1 MDEQL
6 WLEDVSEQLSCLLEE
21 AFAGVQFDVV
31 PLVAR
36 HVATLDVSWTDGPS
50 LQEVDLLALEFV
62 LRSELDVWGTSSRLR
77 IDRISKRRSMSPA
90 IEEELLRILR
100 ADWGINV
107 AELDMEQFYPLPS
120 ILRRMRSCP
129 GRGTV
134 PEFLDLLFE
143 ATGFSGAPAIIA
155 GR

>member
-1 MDEQL
+1 MEEQL
-6 WLEDVSEQLSCLLEE
+6 WLEDVSRRLSDLLEE
-21 AFAGVQFDVV
+21 AFAGIRFDVV

-50 LQEVDLLALEFV
+50 LHEVDLLALEFV
-62 LRSELDVWGTSSRLR
+62 LRTELDVWGTSSRFR

-100 ADWGINV
+100 ADWGIN
-107 AELDMEQFYPLPS
+107 ATELDMEQFYPLPS
-120 ILRRMRSCP
+120 ILRRMRSSP
-129 GRGTV
+129 EKGTI

-143 ATGFSGAPAIIA
+143 ATGFSVAPAIIA